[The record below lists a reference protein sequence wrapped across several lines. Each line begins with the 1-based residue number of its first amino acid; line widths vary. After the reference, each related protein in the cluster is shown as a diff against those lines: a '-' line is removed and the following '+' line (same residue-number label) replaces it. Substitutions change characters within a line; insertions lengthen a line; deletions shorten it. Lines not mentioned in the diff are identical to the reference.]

1 MDCYEHSCG
10 ATIRTNAPNVV
21 STGRPEP
28 EPEPEPGVGGNNVFI
43 VIGAPTAQTVLDLKA
58 AFDRHGK
65 ALTLFFEADLK
76 TYMAQAAKDSPN
88 VYSIPTNL
96 RAPYQY
102 RPGLPGEPAQP
113 IVLGGLPL
121 NGFSAFMDC
130 QRMVS
135 QSVQDILD
143 FARTEGL
150 PTFFPIVARKQR
162 PTHIQV
168 SPEGDSVVALPP
180 DEGPRAT
187 HPGSDQELSEFAL
200 RVLVEPASVK
210 AGRNLLEDLK
220 RCTDHNATYLADVL
234 AIVGAAKLA
243 GSDKWWQRWSMASCV
258 QAEGTHSKV
267 VFGDKAATAA
277 AKNVPYCKAEFV
289 PDPAG
294 LFYSMDSTAPDFDK
308 AEFNEAVRAMLL
320 SHASGAPTP
329 VWDTCYVAHD
339 SFALDVDDLPAI
351 ELARGVT
358 KPDGFHDMV
367 TWRESSA

>member
-1 MDCYEHSCG
+1 MARFPTQGSRHS
-10 ATIRTNAPNVV
+10 
-21 STGRPEP
+21 
-28 EPEPEPGVGGNNVFI
+28 
-43 VIGAPTAQTVLDLKA
+43 L
-58 AFDRHGK
+58 
-65 ALTLFFEADLK
+65 
-76 TYMAQAAKDSPN
+76 
-88 VYSIPTNL
+88 
-96 RAPYQY
+96 
-102 RPGLPGEPAQP
+102 
-113 IVLGGLPL
+113 LG
-121 NGFSAFMDC
+121 
-130 QRMVS
+130 
-135 QSVQDILD
+135 
-143 FARTEGL
+143 
-150 PTFFPIVARKQR
+150 RKQFICDVIH
-162 PTHIQV
+162 PCSGNV
-168 SPEGDSVVALPP
+168 S
-180 DEGPRAT
+180 
-187 HPGSDQELSEFAL
+187 
-200 RVLVEPASVK
+200 K
-210 AGRNLLEDLK
+210 KDL
-220 RCTDHNATYLADVL
+220 
-234 AIVGAAKLA
+234 AAKLA
-243 GSDKWWQRWSMASCV
+243 GSDKWWQRWSMASCG